1 MSFETHVFYCNTES
15 TERIKW

>member
-1 MSFETHVFYCNTES
+1 MSSETHVFYCNTES